1 MEPYLQ
7 IKYAPAPPA
16 QVRTPARAC
25 YSQITH
31 AAGLR
36 FHTVLIDSTREVR
49 FERVVIG

>member
-7 IKYAPAPPA
+7 IKYGPAPPA

-36 FHTVLIDSTREVR
+36 FHALLTDGVREVR
-49 FERVVIG
+49 FERAPLG